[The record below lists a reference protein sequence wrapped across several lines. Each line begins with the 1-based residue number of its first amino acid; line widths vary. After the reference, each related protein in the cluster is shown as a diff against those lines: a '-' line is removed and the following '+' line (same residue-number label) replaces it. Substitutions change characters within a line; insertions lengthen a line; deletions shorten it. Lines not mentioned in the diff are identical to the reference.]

1 MMNPQL
7 VVGARVGFNDN
18 KVTMGSWGQG
28 ARSALP
34 MVGDVFQQG
43 FRNRWL
49 DQNAEFDIPRP
60 RPRPRPVPAEP
71 PEGDNSLVDIVN
83 DVLGNL
89 LRKLQGN

>member
-18 KVTMGSWGQG
+18 SVTMGSWGQG

-49 DQNAEFDIPRP
+49 DKNAEFAIVRS
-60 RPRPRPVPAEP
+60 RREPAAPTEP
-71 PEGDNSLVDIVN
+71 KRRDNPLA
-83 DVLGNL
+83 DVLNNVLGSIL
-89 LRKLQGN
+89 DRLQGK